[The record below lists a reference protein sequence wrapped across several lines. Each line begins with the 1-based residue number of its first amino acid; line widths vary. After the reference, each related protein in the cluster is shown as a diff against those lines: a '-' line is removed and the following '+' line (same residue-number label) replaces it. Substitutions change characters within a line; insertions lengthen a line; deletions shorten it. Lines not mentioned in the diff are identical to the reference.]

1 MTFLS
6 PWWLL
11 LLTVVIALALV
22 YVLFQRRRSRYA
34 VRFATLPLLEKV
46 APSRPG
52 WRRHVPAGAFLLTLI
67 AMVLAIARPAAAV
80 QVPRERATVLVAVD
94 TSVSMESTDVRPT
107 RIEAAK
113 AAAKEFVDDLPEEFN
128 VGLVSFS
135 GSASVLVAPTTD
147 RAAVDAGI
155 DGLTLSER
163 TAIGEGVYAALG
175 SVTSFDAEAG
185 EDPPPARIVLLS
197 DGSNTTGRSLE
208 EAATAA
214 TDAKVPV
221 STIAYGTEGGTVEL
235 NGRDIPVPVDSAALR
250 QLAEATGGSAYEAES
265 DAELRGV
272 YQDIG
277 SSIGWRTEH
286 REITTWVVAIGLL
299 TALAAGAASLFWFSR
314 LP

>member
-1 MTFLS
+1 VTFLA

-11 LLTVVIALALV
+11 LLTVVAGVAVAYL
-22 YVLFQRRRSRYA
+22 LFQRRRTRYA

-46 APSRPG
+46 APTRPG
-52 WRRHVPAGAFLLTLI
+52 WRRHAPAVAFLLMLITL
-67 AMVLAIARPAAAV
+67 VLAIARPAAAV

-94 TSVSMESTDVRPT
+94 TSVSMESTDVSPS

-113 AAAKEFVDDLPEEFN
+113 SAAREFVDDLPKEFN
-128 VGLVSFS
+128 VGLVAFS
-135 GSASVLVAPTTD
+135 SSASVLVAPTTD

-155 DGLTLSER
+155 ERLTLSER

-185 EDPPPARIVLLS
+185 TDPPPARIVLLS
-197 DGSNTTGRSLE
+197 DGSNTTGRSVE

-214 TDAKVPV
+214 AEAKVPV
-221 STIAYGTEGGTVEL
+221 STIAYGTPTGTVEL
-235 NGRDIPVPVDSAALR
+235 NGRAIPVPVDAEALR
-250 QLAEATGGSAYEAES
+250 QLAETTGGSAYEAES

-286 REITTWVVAIGLL
+286 REITTWMVGIALV
-299 TALAAGAASLFWFSR
+299 TALAAGAASLLWFSR